1 MFKELGKNPLVYWGL
16 GLYFAGVMAYFGLS
30 YYFQSHRPHMM
41 DASSGHI
48 YPLKHRGSIAYLTK
62 DEDHLL
68 QIVQIAPYVFLV
80 GAMLIHSRGLIRHR
94 E

>member
-1 MFKELGKNPLVYWGL
+1 
-16 GLYFAGVMAYFGLS
+16 
-30 YYFQSHRPHMM
+30 MM